1 MNYIESKYFSYCKQC
16 RILRTCTSFGALK
29 KYQLSHFMKNT
40 TFNIIIVLTA
50 MGIVGLTIASK
61 IASSN
66 FELLPILVSYAAVVV
81 LAALTMSDYRT
92 NTKGYSAR

>member
-1 MNYIESKYFSYCKQC
+1 
-16 RILRTCTSFGALK
+16 
-29 KYQLSHFMKNT
+29 MKNT